1 MWSFTT
7 QKLSQAKDI
16 RLKRQVPK
24 GYYKGKIY
32 KAEPA
37 IKDPNLIKFG
47 IRIIEGEYTGI
58 FVNDVLKMASAVENE
73 GNIAFWRSALLSCGH
88 SEEAISQPDF
98 EITQDHFLEKE
109 CYIHWTPKAADPKAS
124 HDSIKFL
131 RPSIWN
137 EEANV

>member
-7 QKLSQAKDI
+7 QKLGQAKDI
-16 RLKRQVPK
+16 RLKRQAPK

-32 KAEPA
+32 KAEQVKNSPH
-37 IKDPNLIKFG
+37 LIKFG

-58 FVNDVLKMASAVENE
+58 FVNDVLKMASEVENE

-88 SEEAISQPDF
+88 SEERISQPHF
-98 EITQDHFLEKE
+98 QITQSHFLEKE
-109 CYIHWTPKAADPKAS
+109 CYIHWTPKEADQKAT

-137 EEANV
+137 EEANG